1 MREMVEK
8 GRDYD
13 AEEEEMETNKGWKE
27 EKEEERNKNSL
38 EQCLS

>member
-1 MREMVEK
+1 MVEK

-13 AEEEEMETNKGWKE
+13 AEEQKMETRKE
-27 EKEEERNKNSL
+27 QKEQKEEERNKNGL